1 MLLVGIL
8 EFWKRLEQVTCQLL
22 SLMQKNLY
30 SSFVL
35 ERGYFVDHLVQ
46 KFSDSLGVGFL
57 NAIDEF

>member
-1 MLLVGIL
+1 MPI
-8 EFWKRLEQVTCQLL
+8 L
-22 SLMQKNLY
+22 SLMQKILY